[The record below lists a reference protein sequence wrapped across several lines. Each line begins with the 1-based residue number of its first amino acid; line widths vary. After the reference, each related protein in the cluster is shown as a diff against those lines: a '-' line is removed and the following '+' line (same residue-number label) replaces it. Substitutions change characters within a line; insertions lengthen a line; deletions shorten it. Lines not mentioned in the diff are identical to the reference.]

1 MFNLNPSTFG
11 LGTGPCL
18 GAEMLRAFS
27 PRLARLAKQRDLT
40 LVANRPRAFPFLL
53 GQPCRLLSVKDK
65 KDDAN
70 VDFRE
75 TLNRVKSEAE
85 ARSKEA
91 ASAASESEASQPE
104 KDGSTASQEQPKVDY
119 IAKAKEW
126 VSFAREYISE
136 AYDEMRGQKKT
147 TLSRAVQQAESFR
160 RAKKE
165 GEGVGEA
172 GEEEEAEEVKPSG
185 PSALVLVKEPVS
197 QWERMKQRLE
207 GSRVIREM
215 LKNAKQFQ
223 SAAAKTDLGQ
233 QAQKMGQSFKDKL
246 EDAREFYETSQSPL
260 MYKVAGFISDMTA
273 QTEEGN
279 AITAIMKLDP
289 SFDKEEWAAEVKRS
303 LIPTIIKA
311 HLVGDTKALKPWLGE
326 AVYNKLAAD
335 IRIRKQEGITF
346 DDKILELDEAQ
357 ILMNF
362 HEQEPIIIASYAVQL
377 VNCIKD
383 KKGDIIEGRPDA
395 IVMRFYSMAF
405 QQVFDEDQGTVSWK
419 IIDYQMGKDEAWL

>member
-1 MFNLNPSTFG
+1 MLGLRRFAGSRVRAAGRRIVIDDWRATNL
-11 LGTGPCL
+11 
-18 GAEMLRAFS
+18 A
-27 PRLARLAKQRDLT
+27 QRSW
-40 LVANRPRAFPFLL
+40 
-53 GQPCRLLSVKDK
+53 LSSEK
-65 KDDAN
+65 KEDSNA
-70 VDFRE
+70 DFQE
-75 TLNRVKSEAE
+75 TLRRIKNEAE

-91 ASAASESEASQPE
+91 AGGEAATDAQQPPPE
-104 KDGSTASQEQPKVDY
+104 PPQSPQVDY
-119 IAKAKEW
+119 VAKAREW
-126 VSFAREYISE
+126 LSFAREYVGE
-136 AYDEMRGQKKT
+136 AYDEMRGTKKT
-147 TLSRAVQQAESFR
+147 SLSRTVQQAASF
-160 RAKKE
+160 KKASKAE
-165 GEGVGEA
+165 GDAAVADGD
-172 GEEEEAEEVKPSG
+172 EEAAEEAAKPSG

-233 QAQKMGQSFKDKL
+233 QAQKMGQSLKDKL

-311 HLVGDTKALKPWLGE
+311 HLVGDTKVLKPWLGE

-377 VNCIKD
+377 INCIKD